1 MQTNKDIKLKYDKC
15 RKIFSKFDNLKKIN
29 ILICGVGGVGGYA
42 LDCLYRS
49 GVKNI
54 TIIDY
59 DVFDETN
66 QNRQIGS
73 NHINE
78 KKVYVLEKIYPG
90 IKPINLKLTPQNI
103 KEINIDKF
111 DIIIDAIDDI
121 KAKTALILKAYPKI
135 ISSMGAAK
143 RIDPTKIR
151 ISNIWETQTDP
162 FAKKIRNILK
172 KEDFN
177 KNFKVVYSLEKPL
190 ICDMGSFIGVTGAFG
205 FALCSEVLKDFV

>member
-1 MQTNKDIKLKYDKC
+1 MRYDRCKKL
-15 RKIFSKFDNLKKIN
+15 FSKFEHLKDLK

-49 GVKNI
+49 GVSNI

-59 DVFDETN
+59 DVFDITN

-73 NHINE
+73 EFIGE
-78 KKVYVLEKIYPG
+78 KKVKVLSTLYPFVT
-90 IKPINLKLTPQNI
+90 PIDMKLSPENI
-103 KEINIDKF
+103 KDLEIDKY
-111 DIIIDAIDDI
+111 DIVIDAIDDI
-121 KAKTALILKAYPKI
+121 NAKIELIKAAYPKI

-151 ISNIWETQTDP
+151 IDSIWKTNTDP
-162 FAKKIRNILK
+162 LAKKVRDKLK
-172 KEDFN
+172 KDNFN
-177 KNFKVVYSLEKPL
+177 GDFKVVYSIEKPVK
-190 ICDMGSFIGVTGAFG
+190 CDMGSFVGVTGAFG

>member
-1 MQTNKDIKLKYDKC
+1 VRYDRCKKL
-15 RKIFSKFDNLKKIN
+15 FSKFEKLQNLKV
-29 ILICGVGGVGGYA
+29 LICGVGGVGGYA

-59 DVFDETN
+59 DIFDETN

-73 NHINE
+73 E
-78 KKVYVLEKIYPG
+78 FVGRKKVEVLAKLYKG
-90 IKPINLKLTPQNI
+90 IEGIDLKLTPQNI
-103 KEINIDKF
+103 ENLNIKNY
-111 DIIIDAIDDI
+111 DIIIDAIDDL
-121 KAKTALILKAYPKI
+121 KAKIALIKKTYPKI

-151 ISNIWETQTDP
+151 IDSIWKTNTDP
-162 FAKKIRNILK
+162 FAKKVRDLLK
-172 KEDFN
+172 KDKFTGD
-177 KNFKVVYSLEKPL
+177 FKVVYSIEKP
-190 ICDMGSFIGVTGAFG
+190 ISCDMGSFVGVTGAFG